1 MQSVFSHIAS
11 FQYYHEYHGGK
22 GGDVFQ
28 LKIPKET
35 QKSLLNLNLIIK
47 PFESGFHLLSGDTTL
62 LQNESIS
69 LRFHFQVKDPLFWN
83 YTDLEGFY
91 PQKNL
96 IFHSN
101 LFHTKEN
108 GMETEGRLIDQNALY
123 AILRGKKFPFEL
135 ITSQNPRVLD
145 EWGNSINTDKN
156 GPIGKDLEEEASFIL
171 FSNTDEKRIYIFPNQ
186 LFTLPDMVFAL
197 QPAKLFQD
205 FQSNSPVFY
214 QINFKARATKWRYF
228 LTDQHFNKKPLLG
241 IKDLKKEGHTFTEKQ
256 IEINGLGTVR
266 CFESDQEII
275 LKNSAT
281 VDFQLVENSQPEED
295 EKIVIS
301 HLPTASPEYIHQED
315 SSSKDIYSNI
325 FI

>member
-62 LQNESIS
+62 LQHELIS

-96 IFHSN
+96 IFYSN
-101 LFHTKEN
+101 SFPKGES
-108 GMETEGRLIDQNALY
+108 ETETKGRLIDQDAVY
-123 AILRGKKFPFEL
+123 GILRGKKFPFDL
-135 ITSQNPRVLD
+135 ISSQNPIVLD
-145 EWGNSINTDKN
+145 ELGNSIAVDKN
-156 GPIGKDLEEEASFIL
+156 GSLGDEIEEETSFTIP
-171 FSNTDEKRIYIFPNQ
+171 TDTDIKKIYIFPNQ
-186 LFTLPDMVFAL
+186 LFMLPDMVFSL
-197 QPAKLFQD
+197 HLAKLLED
-205 FQSNSPVFY
+205 ILSNSPVSY
-214 QINFKARATKWRYF
+214 QVNFKARTTKWRYF

-241 IKDLKKEGHTFTEKQ
+241 IKDLKKEGYTFTEKQ
-256 IEINGLGTVR
+256 LDINGLGTVR

-275 LKNSAT
+275 LKDSAT
-281 VDFQLVENSQPEED
+281 VDFQLRENPKLTD
-295 EKIVIS
+295 DKNIVIS
-301 HLPTASPEYIHQED
+301 HLPTASPEYLHHED
-315 SSSKDIYSNI
+315 SSSKDIYSHI